1 MRLTVGVM
9 STLAGVALSILCSLA
24 GQRCA
29 ETLYQI
35 CRKQNR
41 TGAAKDGHMHAWPY
55 SRLGD
60 PGSVVDNAP
69 LDQVDKLPRLQ

>member
-1 MRLTVGVM
+1 MQFKICGAYCWSYVNI
-9 STLAGVALSILCSLA
+9 SWSCFSILCSLA

-60 PGSVVDNAP
+60 PGSVVD
-69 LDQVDKLPRLQ
+69 RSGR